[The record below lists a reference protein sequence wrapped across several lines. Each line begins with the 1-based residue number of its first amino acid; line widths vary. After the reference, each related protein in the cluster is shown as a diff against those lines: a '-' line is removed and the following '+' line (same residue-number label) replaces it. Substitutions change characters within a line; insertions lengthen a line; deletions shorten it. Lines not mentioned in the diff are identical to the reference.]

1 LSILPREHWH
11 GLGLKAAFVRLV
23 RNLYGAVAANPE
35 LFLPVTCLFVWQ
47 VTAISAKPLA
57 LGFAILL
64 TVLLSLYGYRVLGQG
79 EWLRRL
85 AWVPPRQGFWFYSFG
100 AGIAAA
106 AGVWWIARV
115 FNQSLG
121 SAPPPYRVL
130 LASSSGPMIEEMLF
144 RGLLF
149 WVIFELLRRGGV
161 RQAAAVALTV
171 FLTAIAF
178 AISHNGRQGLQLYST
193 ILTGIAFGWMR
204 VRSGSTAAASL
215 MHAVY
220 NVVLSLIAMMF
231 LGT

>member
-1 LSILPREHWH
+1 LNILSCEHWY
-11 GLGLKAAFVRLV
+11 GLELKAALVHLV
-23 RNLYGAVAANPE
+23 RNLHGAIAANPE

-47 VTAISAKPLA
+47 VTAIAAKPMA
-57 LGFAILL
+57 LGFALLL
-64 TVLLSLYGYRVLGQG
+64 TVLLFVYGYRVLGKS
-79 EWLRRL
+79 EWLRRV

-100 AGIAAA
+100 GGIAAA

-149 WVIFELLRRGGV
+149 CVIFELLRRGGV

-204 VRSGSTAAASL
+204 VRSGSSAAASL

-220 NVVLSLIAMMF
+220 NLVLSLTAMF

>member
-1 LSILPREHWH
+1 LSILPREHWQS
-11 GLGLKAAFVRLV
+11 LGLKAALIRFVRDL
-23 RNLYGAVAANPE
+23 RGAVAANPE
-35 LFLPVTCLFVWQ
+35 LFLPVTSLFVWQ
-47 VTAISAKPLA
+47 VTAIAAKPMA

-64 TVLLSLYGYRVLGQG
+64 TVLLFVYGYRVLGKG
-79 EWLRRL
+79 EWLRRV
-85 AWVPPRQGFWFYSFG
+85 AWVPPRQGFWVYGFG

-106 AGVWWIARV
+106 AGVWWIARF

-130 LASSSGPMIEEMLF
+130 LASSSGPIIEEMLF

-149 WVIFELLRRGGV
+149 WVIFELLRRGGM

-178 AISHNGRQGLQLYST
+178 AIAHNGRQGLQLYST

-220 NVVLSLIAMMF
+220 NLVLSLIAMF

>member
-1 LSILPREHWH
+1 
-11 GLGLKAAFVRLV
+11 
-23 RNLYGAVAANPE
+23 
-35 LFLPVTCLFVWQ
+35 LFGQ
-47 VTAISAKPLA
+47 VTAIAAKPLA

-64 TVLLSLYGYRVLGQG
+64 TVLLFVYSYRVLGKS
-79 EWLRRL
+79 EWLRRV

-121 SAPPPYRVL
+121 SVPPPYRVL

-149 WVIFELLRRGGV
+149 WVIFELLRRGRV
-161 RQAAAVALTV
+161 RQTAAVALTV

-178 AISHNGRQGLQLYST
+178 AISHNGRNGLQLYST
-193 ILTGIAFGWMR
+193 IMTGIAFGSMR
-204 VRSGSTAAASL
+204 VGSGFTAAALL

-220 NVVLSLIAMMF
+220 NLVLSLIAMF
-231 LGT
+231 SGT